1 MRVSVMALI
10 LTPMSDYFRKV
21 ERSATFGPDNA
32 AKADLFA
39 GERLF
44 VGLNCFEAGQTQK
57 VHAHSSADKFYYV
70 CSGRARLTVGEET
83 REVGAGEIVWAPA
96 GVPHGV
102 EQALE
107 RTVLLVGIAP
117 PPR

>member
-1 MRVSVMALI
+1 MNESFRNVMQ
-10 LTPMSDYFRKV
+10 
-21 ERSATFGPDNA
+21 SAGFSGEKAT
-32 AKADLFA
+32 KADLCA
-39 GERLF
+39 GEHLF
-44 VGLNCFEAGQTQK
+44 VGLNCFEPGQAQK
-57 VHAHSSADKFYYV
+57 VHAHAGADKFYYV

-83 REVGAGEIVWAPA
+83 REVAAGEIIWAPA

-102 EQALE
+102 AEVLE

>member
-1 MRVSVMALI
+1 MNES
-10 LTPMSDYFRKV
+10 FRKV
-21 ERSATFGPDNA
+21 MQSAAFSGEKAT
-32 AKADLFA
+32 KADLHA
-39 GERLF
+39 GEHLF
-44 VGLNCFEAGQTQK
+44 VGLNCFEPGQSQK
-57 VHAHSSADKFYYV
+57 VHAHAGADKFYYV

-83 REVGAGEIVWAPA
+83 REVAEGDIVWAPA

-102 EQALE
+102 AEALE

>member
-1 MRVSVMALI
+1 MALI
-10 LTPMSDYFRKV
+10 LTPMGDYYRSID
-21 ERSATFGPDNA
+21 RSATFSPDKA
-32 AKADLFA
+32 AKADLWV

-44 VGLNCFEAGQTQK
+44 VGLNCFEPGQSQK
-57 VHAHSSADKFYYV
+57 VHTHAGADKFYYV
-70 CSGRARLTVGEET
+70 CAGRARLAVGDDS
-83 REVGAGEIVWAPA
+83 REVSVGDVVWAPA

-102 EQALE
+102 EEALE

>member
-1 MRVSVMALI
+1 
-10 LTPMSDYFRKV
+10 MSDYYRSV
-21 ERSATFGPDNA
+21 ERSATFSPDKA
-32 AKADLFA
+32 AKADLWA

-44 VGLNCFEAGQTQK
+44 VGLNCFEPGQSQK
-57 VHAHSSADKFYYV
+57 VHAHAGADKFYYV
-70 CSGRARLTVGEET
+70 CSGRARLTVGDET
-83 REVGAGEIVWAPA
+83 REVSAGDIVWAAA

-102 EQALE
+102 EEALE

>member
-1 MRVSVMALI
+1 MTEFFRSVN
-10 LTPMSDYFRKV
+10 
-21 ERSATFGPDNA
+21 ESAVFSGEQA
-32 AKADLFA
+32 AKADLYA

-44 VGLNCFEAGQTQK
+44 VGLNCFQPGQAQK
-57 VHAHSSADKFYYV
+57 VHAHAGADKFYYV

-83 REVGAGEIVWAPA
+83 REVTAGDIVWAPA

-102 EQALE
+102 AEALE

>member
-1 MRVSVMALI
+1 MALI
-10 LTPMSDYFRKV
+10 LTPMTEYFRSV
-21 ERSATFGPDNA
+21 ERSATFGRDKA
-32 AKADLFA
+32 AKADLWT

-44 VGLNCFEAGQTQK
+44 VGLNCFEVGQSQRA
-57 VHAHSSADKFYYV
+57 HAHTGADKFYYV
-70 CSGRARLTVGEET
+70 CSGRARLTVGQET
-83 REVGAGEIVWAPA
+83 REVAAGEIVWAPA

-102 EQALE
+102 EEALE

>member
-1 MRVSVMALI
+1 M
-10 LTPMSDYFRKV
+10 TDYFGDV
-21 ERSATFGPDNA
+21 MGSAVFDATRA
-32 AKADLFA
+32 AKADLWA

-44 VGLNCFEAGQTQK
+44 VGLNCFEPGQSQR
-57 VHAHSSADKFYYV
+57 VHAHAGADKFYYV
-70 CSGRARLTVGEET
+70 CSGRARLVVGEEV
-83 REVGAGEIVWAPA
+83 REVAAGGIVWAPA

-102 EQALE
+102 EAALE

>member
-1 MRVSVMALI
+1 MRVSVRALI
-10 LTPMSDYFRKV
+10 LTPMSDYFRQV
-21 ERSATFGPDNA
+21 ERSATFGRDKA
-32 AKADLFA
+32 TKADLFA

-44 VGLNCFEAGQTQK
+44 VGLNCFEAGQVQK
-57 VHAHSSADKFYYV
+57 VHAHAGADKFYYV

-83 REVGAGEIVWAPA
+83 REVGSGEIVWAPA

-102 EQALE
+102 ETALE
-107 RTVLLVGIAP
+107 RTILLVGIAP

>member
-1 MRVSVMALI
+1 
-10 LTPMSDYFRKV
+10 MSDYFRSV
-21 ERSATFGPDNA
+21 DRSAAFDHD
-32 AKADLFA
+32 KASKTDLWA

-57 VHAHSSADKFYYV
+57 VHAHAGADKFYYV

-83 REVGAGEIVWAPA
+83 REVATGEIVLAPA

-102 EQALE
+102 AEALE

>member
-1 MRVSVMALI
+1 M
-10 LTPMSDYFRKV
+10 TDFFRDV
-21 ERSATFGPDNA
+21 TGSAVFDA
-32 AKADLFA
+32 AKAAKTDLWA

-44 VGLNCFEAGQTQK
+44 VGLNCFESGQSQK
-57 VHAHSSADKFYYV
+57 VHAHEGAEKFYYV
-70 CSGRARLTVGEET
+70 CSGRARLVVGDEI
-83 REVGAGEIVWAPA
+83 REVSAGEIVWAPA

-102 EQALE
+102 ETALE

>member
-1 MRVSVMALI
+1 MN
-10 LTPMSDYFRKV
+10 DYFRKV
-21 ERSATFGPDNA
+21 ERNAIFSPDKA

-57 VHAHSSADKFYYV
+57 IHAHSGADKFYYV

-96 GVPHGV
+96 PSKT
-102 EQALE
+102 AWPW
-107 RTVLLVGIAP
+107 VGA
-117 PPR
+117 

>member
-1 MRVSVMALI
+1 MALI

-21 ERSATFGPDNA
+21 ERSAAFSPDKA

-44 VGLNCFEAGQTQK
+44 VGLNCFEGGQTQK
-57 VHAHSSADKFYYV
+57 IHAHSGADKFYYV

-83 REVGAGEIVWAPA
+83 QEVGAGEIVWAPA

-102 EQALE
+102 ERALE

>member
-1 MRVSVMALI
+1 M
-10 LTPMSDYFRKV
+10 TEYFRSV
-21 ERSATFGPDNA
+21 DRSAVFRGEKA
-32 AKADLFA
+32 AKADLWA

-44 VGLNCFEAGQTQK
+44 LGLNCFEPGQSQQ
-57 VHAHSSADKFYYV
+57 VHAHAGADKFYYV
-70 CSGRARLTVGEET
+70 CRGRARLTVGQET
-83 REVGAGEIVWAPA
+83 REVAAGEIVWAPA

-102 EQALE
+102 EEALE